1 MGVII
6 LLGPQYEIKLCDFGG
21 SKSELTEHSNY
32 GCPGTLRYTAPE
44 VFAGE
49 KKYTYASDVYSTGL
63 VLWECI
69 ERRCVCR
76 VPDDRASSKTAL
88 QEAKNL
94 KEAPFYIFYKQLA
107 FPPYEILPEESCH
120 EASHISDASGSSI
133 PGCFLPDGY
142 VGWAEDETLR
152 LVLGARTTFQDVEEL
167 KQAVIEHA
175 NDLSKGGIPN
185 ALEVTKKL
193 IFYESHEAGINHFKK
208 HANALSLL
216 LPKSAFGTSIKRFA
230 EEALAFYDEKKK
242 LGNEAEKSEA
252 ESAFSK
258 RATDNI
264 LDQLRHTTNTSSP
277 LLCPGIT
284 QLGNIRCAT
293 MDDLWKMLIK
303 CNCR

>member
-32 GCPGTLRYTAPE
+32 GCP
-44 VFAGE
+44 E
-49 KKYTYASDVYSTGL
+49 KP
-63 VLWECI
+63 
-69 ERRCVCR
+69 RCVCR

-303 CNCR
+303 MQLPLIQLNEHALAAELRCRKLCLGLTGFCER